1 MQVIVTDKA
10 PGAIGP
16 YSQAVRSGELLFCSG
31 QIGIDPATGMLA
43 GEDIASQTLQVL
55 VNLREVLKVQGLD
68 LCDVIKTTVFLAD
81 LSELSQVNSIY
92 GGEFG
97 EHKPARSTVQVA
109 GLPRGALIE
118 IECIAAVRGAKAEST
133 ELRA

>member
-55 VNLREVLKVQGLD
+55 LNLREVLKVQGLD

-118 IECIAAVRGAKAEST
+118 MECIATIKRS
-133 ELRA
+133 